1 MPNSHVLRT
10 TINTCVVKL
19 TVRCQ
24 PWTIASRHCNEVTGG
39 MLVRLHNLAAIT
51 LHRNS
56 INSQS
61 VRTLQPRNKPMLPP
75 ISPGIQHATKRKTKP
90 NKKYRQISWLD
101 HDKLEL
107 SLYVLYYL
115 SKGTF
120 NQNVF
125 SGRSSCARC
134 LFYFTFTTKVKE
146 GKERKIK
153 IKDKYKIEP
162 QHVHAWTNLNKA

>member
-1 MPNSHVLRT
+1 MQR
-10 TINTCVVKL
+10 
-19 TVRCQ
+19 
-24 PWTIASRHCNEVTGG
+24 NE
-39 MLVRLHNLAAIT
+39 
-51 LHRNS
+51 
-56 INSQS
+56 
-61 VRTLQPRNKPMLPP
+61 
-75 ISPGIQHATKRKTKP
+75 KRKQTK
-90 NKKYRQISWLD
+90 NIGWLD

-125 SGRSSCARC
+125 SGRTSCARC

-153 IKDKYKIEP
+153 IKDKDRIEP